1 MSPLMESLASFKGSG
16 SETAISKEASA
27 PAGTVGKPQV
37 QLKECVEVF
46 FLGGWSF
53 LNWLLFGFSI
63 GCLSVEAS
71 RCFLKKRSRRT
82 VNFCRK

>member
-46 FLGGWSF
+46 LLGRVLFSKLAFFVWVFYWLFL
-53 LNWLLFGFSI
+53 
-63 GCLSVEAS
+63 VEAS
-71 RCFLKKRSRRT
+71 RCF
-82 VNFCRK
+82 